1 MKVIA
6 LWDNYG
12 EGTAALYGPL
22 KVPQTVWLSD
32 SCLLRERKP
41 FYIPEF
47 DDDFRLFP
55 TVAIKL
61 SRLGKNIP
69 ARFAS
74 RYWHEASVW
83 INIRACGM
91 MQAAR
96 EAGIPFTSA
105 VAYDCSLVSAPFF
118 EMDEDALSYFSFTL
132 LLNDKEKL
140 HWQGCML
147 RAGADRAIEAV
158 SRTTILKMG
167 DVLLLGFAPQGVPV
181 TVGDRVKIITSTLH
195 SDDTQEILTEFAIK

>member
-6 LWDNYG
+6 LWDNYD
-12 EGTAALYGPL
+12 EGAPALFGPL
-22 KVPQTVWLSD
+22 KVPHTVWLSD

-96 EAGIPFTSA
+96 QAGLPIDAA

-118 EMDEDALSYFSFTL
+118 EMNDEKLRNFSFTL
-132 LLNDKEKL
+132 YLNDKEEL
-140 HWQGCML
+140 QWHGSML
-147 RAGADRAIEAV
+147 KQGADCTIEAV

-167 DVLLLGFAPQGVPV
+167 DVLLLGFAPQGVRIN
-181 TVGDRVKIITSTLH
+181 VGDRVKIIVTQ
-195 SDDTQEILTEFAIK
+195 SDSADKPEVLTEFTIK